1 MNATDTTI
9 IQISSPLFSD
19 ENTLCFSAHAFGWGY
34 CAFSLDR
41 DTACEVLGA
50 ADHSNRQTLLAFALG
65 QVKIRE
71 AVRRAM
77 RPRCGE
83 RIRLTG
89 ADFIENE
96 SIASVQPD

>member
-1 MNATDTTI
+1 MNAMDTTI

-50 ADHSNRQTLLAFALG
+50 ADHS
-65 QVKIRE
+65 IRE
-71 AVRRAM
+71 AVSRAM
-77 RPRCGE
+77 RPRCGG

-89 ADFIENE
+89 ADFLENE
-96 SIASVQPD
+96 STASVQPD